1 MHRLFPPPALE
12 AIFAKSLTR
21 CRPLT
26 PVECFG

>member
-1 MHRLFPPPALE
+1 MHRLFPSPALE

-26 PVECFG
+26 PADRFG